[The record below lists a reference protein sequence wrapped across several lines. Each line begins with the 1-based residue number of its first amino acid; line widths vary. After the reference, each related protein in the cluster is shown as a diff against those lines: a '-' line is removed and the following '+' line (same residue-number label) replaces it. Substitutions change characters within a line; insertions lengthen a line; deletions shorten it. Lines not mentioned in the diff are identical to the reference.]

1 MGGILGTMDI
11 AKQALN
17 LTQSQ
22 IEVTGNNIANADTP
36 GYSRRKINVEENRP
50 INTKPGQIGSGVNG
64 TEVVRIFD
72 EFVEAQYTEK
82 LSEQGKWDALNTNL
96 QSVEMLINENQGG
109 RLNDVMAQF
118 FKDWQDLSVRPDD
131 ANVRSALLGNTQS
144 LLETMGMLSE
154 DLDDLAGRMDDYI
167 AQEVDDI
174 NEIIRQIADLNS
186 QIQVSE
192 QPGINANVARDERA
206 LKIREL
212 SEKLD
217 VNCIDNGGGN
227 LTITTGGGQTLVDGG
242 ASFRLGVQGPKV
254 STHLTDGSDFDED
267 GQVYFHGSS
276 SYEYTLKVVD
286 GGAVD
291 SADDDDPTRF
301 NVSLDGGRTW
311 LKNDDGTVREFDA
324 TSYDN
329 RISLPGGE
337 LEVWFGKK
345 DDMGGVPTNDLAQ
358 GDMFTIVPKKGVYW
372 HGGDTMTTNIT
383 SQVYVNGQSNSSRI
397 TGGSLGGYLAF
408 RDDYVG
414 GYQERLDALAKG
426 LVWEVNAIHTQG
438 SGLASFTDVTGTYS
452 VTNATEN
459 LGTPGSGLIFADK
472 LQAGNLS
479 VSMHDTNS
487 GESVVSVLDFVGV
500 GNFDP
505 ENHSLE
511 DVKKAFNTIDGLTAT
526 IQNNQLHLHAE
537 SGKSFSFGQDS
548 TGLLAGLGINTYLQG
563 SNASSLAVN
572 SVVAGNLD
580 YINAGQ
586 LDASGSMDSGSN
598 VVAQDIAALQ
608 YTGVAFSTFS
618 SETGSQTLQ
627 DYYTAL
633 VSNVGADT
641 ARSEFN
647 LNFQQSLADDLR
659 ARQDSIAGVNLDE
672 EMSNLIK
679 FQQAYS
685 AAAKLITTANQM
697 FDTLLAMKN

>member
-1 MGGILGTMDI
+1 
-11 AKQALN
+11 
-17 LTQSQ
+17 
-22 IEVTGNNIANADTP
+22 
-36 GYSRRKINVEENRP
+36 
-50 INTKPGQIGSGVNG
+50 
-64 TEVVRIFD
+64 
-72 EFVEAQYTEK
+72 
-82 LSEQGKWDALNTNL
+82 
-96 QSVEMLINENQGG
+96 
-109 RLNDVMAQF
+109 
-118 FKDWQDLSVRPDD
+118 
-131 ANVRSALLGNTQS
+131 
-144 LLETMGMLSE
+144 
-154 DLDDLAGRMDDYI
+154 
-167 AQEVDDI
+167 
-174 NEIIRQIADLNS
+174 
-186 QIQVSE
+186 
-192 QPGINANVARDERA
+192 
-206 LKIREL
+206 
-212 SEKLD
+212 
-217 VNCIDNGGGN
+217 
-227 LTITTGGGQTLVDGG
+227 
-242 ASFRLGVQGPKV
+242 
-254 STHLTDGSDFDED
+254 
-267 GQVYFHGSS
+267 
-276 SYEYTLKVVD
+276 
-286 GGAVD
+286 
-291 SADDDDPTRF
+291 
-301 NVSLDGGRTW
+301 
-311 LKNDDGTVREFDA
+311 
-324 TSYDN
+324 
-329 RISLPGGE
+329 
-337 LEVWFGKK
+337 
-345 DDMGGVPTNDLAQ
+345 
-358 GDMFTIVPKKGVYW
+358 
-372 HGGDTMTTNIT
+372 MTTNIT

-438 SGLASFTDVTGTYS
+438 SGLTSFTDVTGTYS
-452 VTNATEN
+452 VTNDGVA
-459 LGTPGSGLIFADK
+459 LGSAGSGLDFADK

-479 VSMHDTNS
+479 ISVHDTNS
-487 GESVVSVLDFVGV
+487 GESVVSVLDFG
-500 GNFDP
+500 GGDNFDP
-505 ENHSLE
+505 EDHSLE
-511 DVKKAFNTIDGLTAT
+511 EVRAAFDAVDGLTAT
-526 IQNNQLHLHAE
+526 IQNNQLHLHAD

>member
-36 GYSRRKINVEENRP
+36 GYSRRKVIVEENRP
-50 INTKPGQIGSGVNG
+50 ISTKPGQIGTGVNG

-72 EFVEAQYTEK
+72 EFVEDQYLGK

-154 DLDDLAGRMDDYI
+154 DLEDLAGRMDDFI
-167 AQEVDDI
+167 VQEVDEI
-174 NEIIRQIADLNS
+174 NGIIQQIAELNS
-186 QIQVSE
+186 QIQISE
-192 QPGINANVARDERA
+192 QPGINANMARDERA

-217 VNCIDNGGGN
+217 INCIDNGGGE
-227 LTITTGGGQTLVDGG
+227 LTITTGGGQTLVDG
-242 ASFRLGVQGPKV
+242 SSYFTLGVQSPKV
-254 STHLTDGSDFDED
+254 STHLEGDFN
-267 GQVYFHGSS
+267 GQLNFQGSS
-276 SYEYTLKVVD
+276 SYEYTLKVVTD
-286 GGAVD
+286 GPVDGA
-291 SADDDDPTRF
+291 ARF

-311 LKNDDGTVREFDA
+311 LKNDDGTDREFEA
-324 TSYDN
+324 TSYGN
-329 RISLPGGE
+329 RVSLPGGE
-337 LEVWFGKK
+337 LEIWF
-345 DDMGGVPTNDLAQ
+345 DTPASPTDLVE
-358 GDMFTIVPKKGVYW
+358 GDMFTIVPKDGVYW
-372 HGGDTMTTNIT
+372 NGGDTMTTNIT
-383 SQVYVNGQSNSSRI
+383 SQTFVNGQANSSRI

-426 LVWEVNAIHTQG
+426 LVWEVNAVHTQG

-452 VTNATEN
+452 VTNATEE
-459 LGTPGSGLIFADK
+459 LGTPGSGLVFADK

-487 GESVVSVLDFVGV
+487 GESVVSVLDFG
-500 GNFDP
+500 GGANFDP

-511 DVKKAFNTIDGLTAT
+511 DVRDAFDLIDGLNAT
-526 IQNNQLHLHAE
+526 IQNNQLYLHAD
-537 SGKSFSFGQDS
+537 SGRSFSFGQDS
-548 TGLLAGLGINTYLQG
+548 SGLLAGLGINTYLQG

-586 LDASGSMDSGSN
+586 LDALGSMDSGSN

-608 YTGVAFSTFS
+608 YTGIKFSTIS
-618 SETGSQTLQ
+618 METGSQTLQ

-647 LNFQQSLADDLR
+647 LNFQQSLADDLL

-697 FDTLLAMKN
+697 FDTLLAMKS

>member
-1 MGGILGTMDI
+1 MDI

-17 LTQSQ
+17 LAQSQ

-36 GYSRRKINVEENRP
+36 GYSRRKVIVEENLP
-50 INTKPGQIGSGVNG
+50 ISTSPGQIGTGVNG

-72 EFVEAQYTEK
+72 EFVEDQYMQK

-118 FKDWQDLSVRPDD
+118 FKDWQDLSVSPDD

-144 LLETMGMLSE
+144 LLETMSLLSE
-154 DLDDLAGRMDDYI
+154 DLEDLAGRMDDYI
-167 AQEVDDI
+167 AQEVDEVNQI
-174 NEIIRQIADLNS
+174 LRQIADLNS
-186 QIQVSE
+186 QIQISE

-217 VNCIDNGGGN
+217 INCIDNGGGE
-227 LTITTGGGQTLVDGG
+227 LTITTGGGQTLVDG
-242 ASFRLGVQGPKV
+242 SSYFSLNVQGPKV
-254 STHLTDGSDFDED
+254 STHLADGSSFDVD
-267 GQVYFHGSS
+267 GQLFFHGSS

-291 SADDDDPTRF
+291 GAAGF

-311 LKNDDGTVREFDA
+311 LKNDDGTVREFEA
-324 TSYDN
+324 NSYDN

-337 LEVWFGKK
+337 LEVWFGTQ
-345 DDMGGVPTNDLAQ
+345 DDMSALPSNDLVQ

-372 HGGDTMTTNIT
+372 QSGDTMTTNIT
-383 SQVYVNGQSNSSRI
+383 SQVYVNGQANTSRI

-426 LVWEVNAIHTQG
+426 LVWEVNAVHTQG

-452 VTNATEN
+452 VTNATEE
-459 LGTPGSGLIFADK
+459 LGTPGSGLVFSDK

-479 VSMHDTNS
+479 VSVHDATS
-487 GESVVSVLDFVGV
+487 GESVVSVLDFSGD
-500 GNFDP
+500 NFDP
-505 ENHSLE
+505 QTHSLE
-511 DVKKAFNTIDGLTAT
+511 EVRAAFDAIDGLSAT
-526 IQNNQLHLHAE
+526 IQNNQLHLHAD

-563 SNASSLAVN
+563 SSASSLAVN
-572 SVVAGNLD
+572 NVVAGNLD

-608 YTGVAFSTFS
+608 YTGITFSTITR
-618 SETGSQTLQ
+618 ETGSQTLQ

-641 ARSEFN
+641 SRSEFN
-647 LNFQQSLADDLR
+647 FNFQQSLADDLL

-697 FDTLLAMKN
+697 FDTLLAMKS